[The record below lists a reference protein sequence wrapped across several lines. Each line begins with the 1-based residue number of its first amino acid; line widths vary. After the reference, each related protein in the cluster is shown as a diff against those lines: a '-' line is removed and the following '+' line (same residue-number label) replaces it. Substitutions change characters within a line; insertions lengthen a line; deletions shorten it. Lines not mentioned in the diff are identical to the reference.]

1 MWDLI
6 YRSREGRP
14 VSVCLLSIAYGV
26 LSMFRRFISCFSTV
40 SLLSGC
46 LISMAQTGASPSPGI
61 AGPAS
66 SVPSNAAPVTERF
79 DTLGLEGSDLEAA
92 PPLVGEKAEYP
103 EFTRELLQ
111 LQWRGGD
118 PIDLYVIKPA
128 NVKNPPVILFLY
140 GFPTDTDRFR
150 NNEYCKTVTKD
161 GFAAVGFV
169 SALTGPRFHDRPMK
183 EWFVS
188 ELQESLATSVHDV
201 QMILNYLA
209 TRGDLDMGRVGMF
222 GQGSGGTIAILAAA
236 ADPRLKAVDVLD
248 PWGDWPEWLLR
259 TPRILEEER
268 KTYLTP
274 AFEAS
279 IANLDPVK
287 WLPKLNDRAFRLE
300 ETAFDPATPPA
311 AKLRLKAALPP
322 NAKYVRYD
330 SIQDYKEHA
339 ASGGQI
345 LTWLHSQVNP
355 TKVASSQAAAGAAP

>member
-1 MWDLI
+1 M
-6 YRSREGRP
+6 
-14 VSVCLLSIAYGV
+14 
-26 LSMFRRFISCFSTV
+26 V

-46 LISMAQTGASPSPGI
+46 LISLAQTVASTPAGA
-61 AGPAS
+61 AAPAS
-66 SVPSNAAPVTERF
+66 SAAPLNTAPVTERL

-92 PPLVGEKAEYP
+92 SPLLGEKADYP
-103 EFTRELLQ
+103 QFTRELLQ

-128 NVKNPPVILFLY
+128 NVKNPPVVLFLY
-140 GFPTDTDRFR
+140 GFPTDTDRFL
-150 NNEYCKTVTKD
+150 NNQYCQTATKD

-209 TRGDLDMGRVGMF
+209 TRGDLDMEHVGMF

-248 PWGDWPEWLLR
+248 PWGDWPAWLLR
-259 TPRILEEER
+259 SPRIPEEER
-268 KTYLTP
+268 KNYLTP

-279 IANLDPVK
+279 VANFDPVK
-287 WLPKLNDRAFRLE
+287 WLPKVNDRAFRLQQ
-300 ETAFDPATPPA
+300 TAFDPTTPPE
-311 AKLRLKAALPP
+311 AKLSLKAALPP
-322 NAKYVRYD
+322 TAKYLHYD
-330 SIQDYKEHA
+330 NVQDYKEHA
-339 ASGGQI
+339 VAGGQI

-355 TKVASSQAAAGAAP
+355 TKGASSQAAVTTAPLK

>member
-1 MWDLI
+1 
-6 YRSREGRP
+6 
-14 VSVCLLSIAYGV
+14 
-26 LSMFRRFISCFSTV
+26 MFRRVYSRFCTV

-46 LISMAQTGASPSPGI
+46 LISMAQTGASTPSATPS
-61 AGPAS
+61 PAS
-66 SVPSNAAPVTERF
+66 SAAAASASSAVPADTTSVTERL
-79 DTLGLEGSDLEAA
+79 DSLGLQGSGLEAA
-92 PPLVGEKAEYP
+92 PPLLGEKAEYP
-103 EFTRELLQ
+103 DFTRELWQ

-236 ADPRLKAVDVLD
+236 ADPRIKIIDVID
-248 PWGDWPEWLLR
+248 PWGDWPDWMAKSSLIPEVER
-259 TPRILEEER
+259 PR
-268 KTYLTP
+268 YLTP
-274 AFEAS
+274 EFLKKVAP
-279 IANLDPVK
+279 LDPVK
-287 WLPKLNDRAFRLE
+287 WLPQLTSQHVRLQQVL
-300 ETAFDPATPPA
+300 DDSVTP
-311 AKLRLKAALPP
+311 KVVQQRIKAA
-322 NAKYVRYD
+322 
-330 SIQDYKEHA
+330 
-339 ASGGQI
+339 
-345 LTWLHSQVNP
+345 
-355 TKVASSQAAAGAAP
+355 APRTA